1 MSAQLPQQRLTVPAE
16 VDEDDFYT
24 MDDGSETLVT
34 HADLEEAVEN
44 REKPHL
50 REIQRYWVNK
60 PYAFVVIYRNVRD
73 SELRYIVVEP
83 RLTDL
88 ERDIVNFF
96 RDKLRTSLDYE
107 SVDID
112 STPVERSRII
122 RDETLGLMKRY
133 NLLGGER
140 LQEASG
146 LSDRFKQFV
155 IEFLER
161 QADKAEFDE
170 SVHDEAPTPRD
181 PTTGEF
187 QALNSTQVRRV
198 LYYLVRDFIR
208 FDRIDPIKQ
217 DVNIEDISCDGYN
230 SPVFV
235 YHSEYGQQ
243 IVSNVSFGKNDLD
256 NFAKTLAQTA
266 GKGISRRQP
275 SVDATLA
282 DGSRAQL
289 TLGTETSDR
298 GTNFTIR
305 QFNEIPFTPVDLINW
320 KTFDI
325 DQMAYLW
332 LAIENNK
339 SIVFAGGT
347 ASGKTTTLNAVSL
360 FMPSTSKIVSIE
372 DTRELEI
379 PQANWV
385 PRMTR
390 EAFQDDASGTIDE
403 FDLLEDALRQR
414 PDYVLMGEVRGE
426 EGQTLFQMLNTGHT
440 TYTTFHANKPREV
453 IRRFTTDP
461 INVSPS
467 MFDAL
472 DVICQQ
478 ESIDL
483 SGTKVR
489 RAREIVEINE
499 YNASTNR
506 FSMNDAFAWDRKN
519 DTFRRKGKSNILEE
533 VKNENAW
540 SDKDLRREW
549 NHRRLVLAYLVANN
563 INTYAGVAATLQ
575 GYMSSKDTILALI
588 ADDELR
594 TRIAALHQMKTININ
609 VDPEKEALIP
619 RPRTPED
626 VGEEAEQVLID
637 TESLL
642 VGYDSTE
649 VNFAQTIEDMLTD
662 DGLSAEE
669 QQLIR
674 ELADAQTAGELPA
687 GVDPAVTNSESVSG
701 TGMAGLSLDRELEQL
716 FDDGDSGEG
725 DQMILT
731 SDNLQR
737 LNEQQVPA
745 SSTESRPE
753 DDDPTME
760 GLDEFFEETDDEEP
774 TPVGVDEDS
783 AQASEP
789 DVAVDTDAD
798 VPDPEEFAGDDA
810 DVIAPPAPDN
820 EDDEDDGESED
831 GTTVDVDGDEEP
843 GSVEGDTDDAEDL
856 IEDAE
861 LDDPLS
867 GEESVRTVSVD
878 NDEDEDDGDEDDDD
892 PNVERQDEGESE

>member
-24 MDDGSETLVT
+24 LDDGSETLVT
-34 HADLEEAVEN
+34 HADLEEAVTN

-73 SELRYIVVEP
+73 NELRYTVVEP

-107 SVDID
+107 SVEID
-112 STPVERSRII
+112 ATPVERSRIV
-122 RDETLGLMKRY
+122 RDETLNLMKRY
-133 NLLGGER
+133 NLLGADRME
-140 LQEASG
+140 EASG
-146 LSDRFKQFV
+146 LVDRFKQFF
-155 IEFLER
+155 IEFLEQ
-161 QADKAEFDE
+161 QADKTDFEE

-181 PTTGEF
+181 PSTGEI
-187 QALNSTQVRRV
+187 QTLNSTQVRRA
-198 LYYLVRDFIR
+198 LYYLVRDYIR
-208 FDRIDPIKQ
+208 FDRLDPIKQ

-230 SPVFV
+230 TSVFV

-243 IVSNVSFGKNDLD
+243 IVTNVEFGSGDLD
-256 NFAKTLAQTA
+256 NFVKTLAQSA

-305 QFNEIPFTPVDLINW
+305 QFNDIPFTPVDLINW
-320 KTFDI
+320 KTFNI

-385 PRMTR
+385 PRTTR
-390 EAFQDDASGTIDE
+390 ESFQDDGAGSIDE

-414 PDYVLMGEVRGE
+414 PDYVIMGEVRGE

-453 IRRFTTDP
+453 VRRFTTDP

-472 DVICQQ
+472 DIICQQ
-478 ESIDL
+478 ESIDIG
-483 SGTKVR
+483 GTKVR
-489 RAREIVEINE
+489 RAREIVEVDE

-506 FSMNDAFAWDRKN
+506 FSMNDAFGWNRKR
-519 DTFRRKGKSNILEE
+519 DTFRRKGKSNILEQ

-540 SDKDLRREW
+540 EDKELRREW
-549 NHRRLVLAYLVANN
+549 NHRRLVLAYLVTNN

-575 GYMSSKDTILALI
+575 GYMSSKETILALI

-594 TRIAALHQMKTININ
+594 KRIAALHQMKTINID

-626 VGEEAEQVLID
+626 VGEEAAEILQD

-642 VGYDSTE
+642 VGYDSSE
-649 VNFAQTIEDMLTD
+649 VDFAQTIDDMLTD
-662 DGLSAEE
+662 DGLSDDEQALVQELSKAE
-669 QQLIR
+669 Q
-674 ELADAQTAGELPA
+674 AGELPP
-687 GVDPAVTNSESVSG
+687 GVETAMTSSEAASG
-701 TGMAGLSLDRELEQL
+701 MDNLTLDDELDQL
-716 FDDGDSGEG
+716 FEEDDEEES
-725 DQMILT
+725 DQLILT
-731 SDNLQR
+731 SDNLQK
-737 LNEQQVPA
+737 LNDQNPA
-745 SSTESRPE
+745 PSSTDTEEDEEDEGDLDELDSFFDE
-753 DDDPTME
+753 DDESTED
-760 GLDEFFEETDDEEP
+760 EP
-774 TPVGVDEDS
+774 TPVGGASETTDEPSIPPTYDDDTPDAVGGDTTPTDGDEDT
-783 AQASEP
+783 A
-789 DVAVDTDAD
+789 
-798 VPDPEEFAGDDA
+798 
-810 DVIAPPAPDN
+810 DN
-820 EDDEDDGESED
+820 EDVVDDN
-831 GTTVDVDGDEEP
+831 
-843 GSVEGDTDDAEDL
+843 
-856 IEDAE
+856 
-861 LDDPLS
+861 LDDPLE
-867 GEESVRTVSVD
+867 GEESVRTISM
-878 NDEDEDDGDEDDDD
+878 DDDD
-892 PNVERQDEGESE
+892 ESDDTDEADTEESDEGDK